1 MKATMRKSAG
11 AGAAAAALRP
21 LLADLVTLSLHS
33 KQAHWNVTG
42 PQFYPLHALFD
53 GMTDEY
59 RGWYDEVAERIRA
72 LGEPADGRPSAL
84 AEGSA
89 VEEMPAGLLPGEKA
103 VSLLLHRVEGAAAR
117 AAERLPALGEVDPLS
132 EDLVIGILRGLEKQA
147 WMLRVQRS

>member
-1 MKATMRKSAG
+1 M
-11 AGAAAAALRP
+11 
-21 LLADLVTLSLHS
+21 
-33 KQAHWNVTG
+33 
-42 PQFYPLHALFD
+42 
-53 GMTDEY
+53 
-59 RGWYDEVAERIRA
+59 
-72 LGEPADGRPSAL
+72 PADGRPSAL